1 MKLNIL
7 TLVIGTFALAV
18 FLHHAFQLGW
28 TPMRILGMVIAIAGF
43 VLLLIARLQLGRAF
57 SIEAK
62 ATTLVTTGL
71 YSRIRNP
78 VYVFSGLTLAGLILW
93 TGRPWFFLLF
103 VLLIPLQVFRSRQE
117 AQVLAD
123 KFGDAY
129 LAYRRRTWF

>member
-1 MKLNIL
+1 
-7 TLVIGTFALAV
+7 
-18 FLHHAFQLGW
+18 
-28 TPMRILGMVIAIAGF
+28 MRILGMVLAISGF

-57 SIEAK
+57 SIQAK

-103 VLLIPLQVFRSRQE
+103 ILLIPLQVFRSRQE

-129 LAYRRRTWF
+129 LDYRRRTWF